1 MPQFLRV
8 NLGFSGRSVNNF
20 VCILLAR
27 VLWERHCARASAAP
41 MRRNCVVAPPSSN
54 SVRLAATK

>member
-20 VCILLAR
+20 VFASCWR
-27 VLWERHCARASAAP
+27 VLWEVHWARASAAP